1 MSGKYR
7 ILLAFWFG
15 LFIASVLIIGAN
27 LQPFGLEV
35 GSELPS
41 LPIWPSEGSETE
53 IIKPPIGRPECG
65 GSEIDAAARWS
76 LLLAG
81 VSALISAAGFMT
93 TTYFALRSD
102 RRQTAQTE
110 LEVQSLALEIERQRL
125 EIDRLRRLQQNYPA
139 AR

>member
-1 MSGKYR
+1 
-7 ILLAFWFG
+7 
-15 LFIASVLIIGAN
+15 
-27 LQPFGLEV
+27 
-35 GSELPS
+35 
-41 LPIWPSEGSETE
+41 
-53 IIKPPIGRPECG
+53 
-65 GSEIDAAARWS
+65 

>member
-7 ILLAFWFG
+7 LLLAFWVG

-27 LQPFGLEV
+27 IRPFSLEI

-53 IIKPPIGRPECG
+53 IIKPPLDKPEG
-65 GSEIDAAARWS
+65 GGGEVDAAAGWS
-76 LLLAG
+76 LLLSG
-81 VSALISAAGFMT
+81 VSALISTAGFMT

-102 RRQTAQTE
+102 RRQAAQTE
-110 LEVQSLALEIERQRL
+110 LEVKSLALEIERQRL
-125 EIDRLRRLQQNYPA
+125 EIGQLRRLQQNYPA
-139 AR
+139 PR